1 MCLWVLLLI
10 RCSAFTFLSNVGH
23 ITHTCTQHSPLSV
36 SPSNSSSSPFKR
48 KLLLACIA
56 VVGFSAT
63 NRHCTV
69 VATFCANGLVASVV
83 PFVERSSD
91 TTVGSRGEPGD
102 RPHRGPNN
110 RTSKR
115 DTTLLPKTLRQWVY
129 GPLTYKVFSFTFLS
143 DVGHITH
150 TCTQHTWYG
159 SLYQSIKR
167 QVCQDVK
174 VCFP

>member
-1 MCLWVLLLI
+1 MYSKLHIVGSRGEPGGPPTSRPEQPHKQKRHHTLTQNLKAMCVWVLLLI
-10 RCSAFTFLSNVGH
+10 RCSAFTFLSDVGH

-56 VVGFSAT
+56 VAGFSAT

-83 PFVERSSD
+83 PFVERNSD

-115 DTTLLPKTLRQWVY
+115 DTTLLPKTLRQ
-129 GPLTYKVFSFTFLS
+129 
-143 DVGHITH
+143 
-150 TCTQHTWYG
+150 
-159 SLYQSIKR
+159 
-167 QVCQDVK
+167 
-174 VCFP
+174 